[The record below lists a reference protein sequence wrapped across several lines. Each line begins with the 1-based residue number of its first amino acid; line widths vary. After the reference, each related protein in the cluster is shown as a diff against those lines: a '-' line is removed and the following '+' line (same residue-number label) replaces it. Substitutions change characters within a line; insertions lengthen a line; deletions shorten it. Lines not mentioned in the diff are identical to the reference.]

1 MNRKNIMKEFIVDGI
16 KYEKIGD
23 NEYYCQELFEKE
35 DLYGYF
41 KDEMS
46 KQNNIQE
53 STKSPYKGLILDSE
67 VEKNFALSL
76 ENNKNI
82 ILYAKL
88 PKWFKIST
96 PLGNYNPDWAV
107 LVRPDLDKYEEKLF
121 FIVET
126 KGSLFENER
135 RELENLKI
143 NCGKKHFES
152 ISKEVTFKTTNS
164 FNDFSSIF

>member
-1 MNRKNIMKEFIVDGI
+1 M
-16 KYEKIGD
+16 
-23 NEYYCQELFEKE
+23 
-35 DLYGYF
+35 
-41 KDEMS
+41 
-46 KQNNIQE
+46 
-53 STKSPYKGLILDSE
+53 
-67 VEKNFALSL
+67 
-76 ENNKNI
+76 
-82 ILYAKL
+82 
-88 PKWFKIST
+88 
-96 PLGNYNPDWAV
+96 
-107 LVRPDLDKYEEKLF
+107 RPDLDKYEEKLF